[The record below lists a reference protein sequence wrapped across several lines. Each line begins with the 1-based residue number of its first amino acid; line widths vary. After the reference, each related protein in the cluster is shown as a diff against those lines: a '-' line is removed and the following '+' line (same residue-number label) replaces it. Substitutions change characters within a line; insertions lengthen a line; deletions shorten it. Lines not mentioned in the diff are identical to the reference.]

1 MTTELD
7 LFADY
12 VEQNAKKQKIE
23 DKPKY
28 FCNQKCKENII
39 NKWND
44 NINYIESIYYIFS
57 IIDLLDKK
65 KIALQECSYW
75 QFFKIF
81 KTSSSFDK
89 KLCISL

>member
-7 LFADY
+7 LFVDY

-28 FCNQKCKENII
+28 FCNQKCRENII
-39 NKWND
+39 TKWND

-57 IIDLLDKK
+57 IIDLLNKK
-65 KIALQECSYW
+65 KLLYKNVHIGN
-75 QFFKIF
+75 F
-81 KTSSSFDK
+81 
-89 KLCISL
+89 